1 MQALRSQLKKS
12 FLGYRI
18 FPQLN
23 GSSCSFNTPCQL
35 RSSWLHHS
43 SYCRSQCWP
52 ASNAEA
58 DAQCCIAILIS
69 GQALASQPYTFG
81 RNNIQS
87 NLSFYFKTDS
97 NEPSQSFSFPQFI
110 QWSELLLQP
119 DICMQLSLCLTSI
132 LHQYYKKIQVFSFSE
147 VGPSSTKGWTGPS
160 SIYLGGKVTRLDAKL
175 TLDKHVP
182 SYSVVTAL

>member
-69 GQALASQPYTFG
+69 GQALAGQPYTFG

-87 NLSFYFKTDS
+87 NLSFCFKTDS
-97 NEPSQSFSFPQFI
+97 NEPSQSFSFPQFM
-110 QWSELLLQP
+110 LYNG
-119 DICMQLSLCLTSI
+119 LSYFSSLIFVCSSAYAS
-132 LHQYYKKIQVFSFSE
+132 HQYCINTTKRYRYFHFLKWALQVQRD
-147 VGPSSTKGWTGPS
+147 GQGHRAST
-160 SIYLGGKVTRLDAKL
+160 
-175 TLDKHVP
+175 
-182 SYSVVTAL
+182 